1 MKNSPKRERR
11 RFRSA
16 VVEWLR
22 LGTSAAGVLGTAILL
37 FTLTFHERRPEGAP
51 PPSPISDDLLD
62 LAVST
67 TGGITAVGHNGRI
80 LQSRDGGRTFVFRES
95 GVTTPL
101 AAVAFRDERVG
112 LAAGYGGVI
121 LRTTDGGET
130 WKSIASG
137 VDLYLTS
144 VRFRSGGE
152 VFAAGEWGTILRSR
166 DDGARWAVL
175 TSREHDFI
183 VADIDFADDGG
194 GWAVGEFGRALATTD
209 GGATWQERRLLNDE
223 SSLFSVDVV
232 SAREI
237 WIAGA
242 GSVLLHSTDGGT
254 TWTRTTAPCEK
265 TQLLRI
271 RFAAARGYAVGRRCA
286 VVSEDAGASWRKS
299 ALANAIPYSWIY
311 GLDVTADGVW
321 AAGYHESL
329 FRAGPDDRSWERV
342 VVERGSEQAPGLFVA
357 GTVKLE
363 PPLAGS

>member
-1 MKNSPKRERR
+1 MKNSAKPERR
-11 RFRSA
+11 RLRSA
-16 VVEWLR
+16 VVEWL
-22 LGTSAAGVLGTAILL
+22 LLAASTAGVLGTAILL
-37 FTLTFHERRPEGAP
+37 FTLTFHERRAAGAP
-51 PPSPISDDLLD
+51 HPSPIADDLLD
-62 LAVST
+62 LAVSPA
-67 TGGITAVGHNGRI
+67 GRVTAVGHNGRI
-80 LQSRDGGRTFVFRES
+80 LQSAAGGRTFVFRES

-101 AAVAFRDERVG
+101 AAVGFRDERVG

-121 LRTTDGGET
+121 LRTTDGGEKWT
-130 WKSIASG
+130 SIASG

-166 DDGARWAVL
+166 DDGASWAVL
-175 TSREHDFI
+175 TNREHDFI
-183 VADIDFADDGG
+183 VADIDFAEDGG
-194 GWAVGEFGRALATTD
+194 GWAVGEFGRALASAD
-209 GGATWQERRLLNDE
+209 GGATWQERQLLDDE

-237 WIAGA
+237 WVAGA

-299 ALANAIPYSWIY
+299 ALGDAIPYSWIY

-329 FRAGPDDRSWERV
+329 FHAGPDDRSWQRV
-342 VVERGSEQAPGLFVA
+342 VVERGTEQAPGLFV
-357 GTVKLE
+357 GRNVKLE
-363 PPLAGS
+363 PTSAGS